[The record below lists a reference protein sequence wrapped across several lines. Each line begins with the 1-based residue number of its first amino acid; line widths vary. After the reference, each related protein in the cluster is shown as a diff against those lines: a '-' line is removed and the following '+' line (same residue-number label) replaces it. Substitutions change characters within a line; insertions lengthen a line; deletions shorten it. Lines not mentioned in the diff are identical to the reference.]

1 MADHFSG
8 PRALA
13 DPASDIT
20 DVFAF
25 PSPGQPG
32 RLVLVMNVF
41 PLAAPAALFSDAVS
55 YRFRLRPVTATTAAG
70 GTPMFMVGEGEYAFD
85 ITFGAPV
92 QGAGAGSPVQ
102 AGTCT
107 LPDGVEVP
115 FRVGVEKPT
124 DGQGVRIFAG
134 PRLDPFFINLEGVLA
149 TEAQEQLAFRPRA
162 ANLLEGMNVLAIVI
176 ELHTATVLG
185 PHTGP
190 LLGVISETL
199 TSHGHPFRL
208 ERMGRPEIKNI
219 VLRTSA
225 FDPVNHDL
233 EIRDIY
239 NDEDTFDLSRDYR
252 GAYRARLNANLAFLD
267 RLDGRTD
274 WPLNDQGGHPLTEL
288 LLADFLVVDTSK
300 PFAEDSFLEIERA
313 LLARRPHTT
322 CGGRPLTDD
331 IVDTLYTVLVG
342 GLDGPRISDGVD
354 QPTQPPSR
362 SFPYLVPANPNPPDP
377 MTILAALSAPPEE
390 APSSTS

>member
-32 RLVLVMNVF
+32 HLVLVMNVF
-41 PLAAPAALFSDAVS
+41 PLAGPTALFSDAVS
-55 YRFRLRPVTATTAAG
+55 YRFRLRPVTATTAG
-70 GTPMFMVGEGEYAFD
+70 GTPAFVVGADEYAFD
-85 ITFGAPV
+85 VTFGAPG
-92 QGAGAGSPVQ
+92 QGDGADRLAQ

-107 LPDGVEVP
+107 MPDGVEIP
-115 FRVGVEKPT
+115 FRVGEQQPT
-124 DGQGVRIFAG
+124 ETHGLRIFAG
-134 PRLDPFFINLEGVLA
+134 ARLDPFFIDLEGVLA

-176 ELHTATVLG
+176 ELDVASVLG
-185 PHTGP
+185 SDTGP
-190 LLGVISETL
+190 LLAVVGETL
-199 TSHGHPFRL
+199 TSHGHPLRL

-219 VLRTSA
+219 ILRTSK
-225 FDPVNHDL
+225 FDPVNRDL
-233 EIRDIY
+233 EIRDLY
-239 NDEDTFDLSRDYR
+239 NAEDTFDLSRDYL
-252 GAYRARLNANLAFLD
+252 GAYRARLNANLAFFD

-274 WPLNDQGGHPLTEL
+274 WPLDEQGGHPLTEL

-313 LLARRPHTT
+313 VLAGRPHTT
-322 CGGRPLTDD
+322 CGGRPLNDD

-342 GLDGPRISDGVD
+342 GIDGPRISDGVD
-354 QPTQPPSR
+354 QPTQPPTR
-362 SFPYLVPANPNPPDP
+362 SFPYLVAPNPDPPDL
-377 MTILAALSAPPEE
+377 MTIFAALSAPPEE
-390 APSSTS
+390 AASSAP

>member
-41 PLAAPAALFSDAVS
+41 PVAAPTALFSDAVS
-55 YRFRLRPVTATTAAG
+55 YRFRLRPVTATTAG
-70 GTPMFMVGEGEYAFD
+70 GTPAFAVGEHEYAFD
-85 ITFGAPV
+85 VTFGAPV
-92 QGAGAGSPVQ
+92 QGDGAGSPIQ
-102 AGTCT
+102 TGTCA
-107 LPDGVEVP
+107 LPDGMEVP
-115 FRVGVEKPT
+115 FRVGEEQPT
-124 DGQGVRIFAG
+124 ETHGLRIFAG
-134 PRLDPFFINLEGVLA
+134 ARLDPFFINLEGVLA
-149 TEAQEQLAFRPRA
+149 TEAQEQLAFRPGA

-176 ELHTATVLG
+176 ELDVARVLG
-185 PHTGP
+185 SDTGP
-190 LLGVISETL
+190 LVAVVGETL

-219 VLRTSA
+219 VLRTST

-233 EIRDIY
+233 EIRDLY
-239 NDEDTFDLSRDYR
+239 NAEDAFDLSRDYL
-252 GAYRARLNANLAFLD
+252 GAYRSRLNANLAFFD

-274 WPLNDQGGHPLTEL
+274 WPLDEQGGHPLTEL

-313 LLARRPHTT
+313 VLAGRPHTT

-362 SFPYLVPANPNPPDP
+362 SFPYLVAPNPNPPDP
-377 MTILAALSAPPEE
+377 MTIFAALSAPPEE
-390 APSSTS
+390 AASSAR